1 MCNMERETKTTP
13 AVEVWRPVRDFE
25 GLYEVS
31 NLARVRSVDRWSK
44 YKGSDTKQA
53 FRKGRILRQDKTSA
67 GYYLVTLCRD
77 GVHFH
82 CSVHRLVAEAFVP
95 NPENLQQ
102 VNHKDE
108 NKSNNL
114 PSNLEWCDRIYNTN
128 YGTGI
133 YRSSSKKRKPIEQL
147 TLAGQHV
154 AYYDSLTEA
163 TEANGM
169 KRFGIINVCKGRQ
182 KSAYGYQWRYV

>member
-1 MCNMERETKTTP
+1 MERATLTIP
-13 AVEVWRPVRDFE
+13 ASEEWRPVRDFE

-31 NLARVRSVDRWSK
+31 NLARVRSVDRWKK
-44 YKGSDTKQA
+44 YRGYDDRFA
-53 FRKGRILRQDKTSA
+53 FCKGRILSPCLLHC
-67 GYYLVTLCRD
+67 GYYLVVLSKD
-77 GVHFH
+77 GVLYRRT
-82 CSVHRLVAEAFVP
+82 VHRLVAEAFVP
-95 NPENLQQ
+95 NPENLPQ

-108 NKSNNL
+108 NKSNNI

-133 YRSSSKKRKPIEQL
+133 LRSSTKRRKPIEQL

-169 KRFGIINVCKGRQ
+169 RRFGIINVCKGRQ

>member
-1 MCNMERETKTTP
+1 MCNMEQGIKTIP
-13 AVEVWRPVRDFE
+13 AVEEWRAVRDFE

-31 NLARVRSVDRWSK
+31 SLGRVRSVDRWKK

-53 FRKGRILRQDKTSA
+53 RVNGRILCQDKTAA

-77 GVHFH
+77 GVHYH

-95 NPENLQQ
+95 NPDNLPQ

-108 NKSNNL
+108 CKTNNT

-133 YRSSSKKRKPIEQL
+133 HRSSSKKRKPIEQL
-147 TLAGQHV
+147 TIDGRHV
-154 AYYDSLTEA
+154 AYFNSLVEA
-163 TEANGM
+163 TETNGM
-169 KRFGIINVCKGRQ
+169 RRFGIINVCKGRQ
-182 KSAYGYQWRYV
+182 KTAYGYQWRYV